1 MPAWQFDSYCAQA
14 HRIFFKWERMQ
25 AAGFLSI
32 TGMNRS
38 RKIRCNSRYL
48 LNPRQFFGAP
58 NSRSWGWTPPVQGS
72 RSWRW
77 GLQGAQLIWWT
88 LGGAGERCQRCQDAI
103 SRLELEP
110 EEICA
115 FAEKRQSAISLLCS
129 CNIQVQFTFKPV
141 LCKVRLVVMLKFRKR
156 GSGIKNCKRLKDVK
170 RVFGE
175 DRWSGIDFLHI
186 FWLGLWTYYDLI

>member
-1 MPAWQFDSYCAQA
+1 MPAWQFDSYSAQA
-14 HRIFFKWERMQ
+14 HKIFFKWERMQ

-48 LNPRQFFGAP
+48 LNPRQSFGAP

-88 LGGAGERCQRCQDAI
+88 PGGAGERCQRCQDAI

-129 CNIQVQFTFKPV
+129 CNIQCSIYIQTCALQSETCCDAQVSKTWKW
-141 LCKVRLVVMLKFRKR
+141 
-156 GSGIKNCKRLKDVK
+156 D
-170 RVFGE
+170 
-175 DRWSGIDFLHI
+175 
-186 FWLGLWTYYDLI
+186 